1 VGSSH
6 GGNAPATA
14 DVRRT
19 PRRGTQSRI
28 RPKRVHPSQ
37 ARVIVACPGRRVL
50 RSVLRPA
57 RVHPHTT
64 PGPSK
69 VRVVRRS
76 FRHHGWANPRKWEE
90 PALGSNG
97 RTSHGS
103 PRVTA
108 LAREAAWHVRKG
120 RRSRPPSLR
129 GNESSG
135 FVGRT
140 SCTLQK
146 SPGDVWPRISSA
158 NALQKERSGSSE
170 RGSSSARGWAGQT
183 VGSRIRRR
191 DSRESASPLCRARI
205 GARPTVARERHQ
217 RRRHRASGAA
227 VAGPGS

>member
-1 VGSSH
+1 VGSSR

-19 PRRGTQSRI
+19 PRRGTRSRI

-57 RVHPHTT
+57 HVALTPHVTV
-64 PGPSK
+64 K
-69 VRVVRRS
+69 RRVVRRS

-90 PALGSNG
+90 PALGPGG
-97 RTSHGS
+97 RTSCGS

-158 NALQKERSGSSE
+158 YALQKGRSGSSE
-170 RGSSSARGWAGQT
+170 RGPSSERGLAGQT
-183 VGSRIRRR
+183 VGRRIRRR

-205 GARPTVARERHQ
+205 GARPRVARERHQ